1 MNKKIFA
8 AVAATIAALGSAVIA
23 VPAQAVEQMVDV
35 TVNVEPFIY
44 LRTFQAVNLKV
55 TQQDLGAKSGDQI
68 DPLTD
73 GKTSINQD
81 APTFQFASS
90 RSVEKDI
97 NELYAVWG
105 NTASSVTVKVT
116 PQIDTLTGP
125 GANKAKITVVSTL
138 GQNSVVP
145 TQDEPFVGGVKLG
158 ISFPRSPVAG
168 DYTGGQL
175 KVETTQP

>member
-44 LRTFQAVNLKV
+44 LRTFKAVNLKV
-55 TQQDLGAKSGDQI
+55 TQQDLGATSGDQI

-73 GKTSINQD
+73 GKMLITQETPD
-81 APTFQFASS
+81 FQFATTKA
-90 RSVEKDI
+90 VEKDI

-105 NTASSVTVKVT
+105 NTTSTVTVKVT
-116 PQIDTLTGP
+116 PLIDTLTGP
-125 GANKAKITVVSTL
+125 GTNKAKITVVSTL

-145 TQDEPFVGGVKLG
+145 TQDTPFVGGVRLG
-158 ISFPRSPVAG
+158 ISFPKSPVAG